1 MRAVS
6 LFKGVV
12 GAGAGL
18 GAGTDADAA
27 AVAPIGR
34 GKGVLAAAGG
44 SGGGT
49 VRGMG
54 TLATGGADN
63 GFCDASGLGIGTLPG
78 SGISGADVG
87 GGSEVG
93 GRDGRLI
100 KTVSSSSGAA
110 VSPPRG
116 GRVIRTVSFFGSFA
130 SAMVAFDR

>member
-6 LFKGVV
+6 LFRGAV

-18 GAGTDADAA
+18 GAGTGADAA
-27 AVAPIGR
+27 AVVPIGR

-49 VRGMG
+49 ARGTG
-54 TLATGGADN
+54 TLATGGADD
-63 GFCDASGLGIGTLPG
+63 GFCDTGGLGIGTLPG
-78 SGISGADVG
+78 FGISGAELG

-100 KTVSSSSGAA
+100 RTVSSSSGAA
-110 VSPPRG
+110 ASPPRG

-130 SAMVAFDR
+130 SVMVAFDR